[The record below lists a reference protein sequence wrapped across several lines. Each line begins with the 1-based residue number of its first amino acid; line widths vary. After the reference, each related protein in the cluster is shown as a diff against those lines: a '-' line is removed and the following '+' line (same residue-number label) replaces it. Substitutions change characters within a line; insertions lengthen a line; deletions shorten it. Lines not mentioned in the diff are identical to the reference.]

1 MISRAHIRH
10 KLENI
15 QNLVPLGSVSRPGID
30 VAVGLTPEG
39 GEGDGGDDELHEGK
53 EDASVSVASILF
65 EIKFITH
72 LEGSGV
78 VDLSEEREKGFS
90 LHSSRADAIRNSGKE
105 EKTHLPEPLKQSLF
119 LLSSQHRLLLA
130 VDHPLVRSFSSSVH
144 HEEAKTVIEEKVSFT
159 TFSPPSLERRS
170 VGLTRYLRARNR
182 TTTLPRRENRGSHLL
197 DRSRRRKQRRGR
209 GFERKDA
216 LLRRTKEEK
225 ETKLKSAR
233 DFFPGRHRDERGT

>member
-65 EIKFITH
+65 EIKFVTH

-90 LHSSRADAIRNSGKE
+90 LHSIRADAIRNSGKE
-105 EKTHLPEPLKQSLF
+105 EKNSPSRATQTKPLSAEF
-119 LLSSQHRLLLA
+119 PA
-130 VDHPLVRSFSSSVH
+130 SSS
-144 HEEAKTVIEEKVSFT
+144 
-159 TFSPPSLERRS
+159 PRCRPSTRSIVRLECPSRRS
-170 VGLTRYLRARNR
+170 
-182 TTTLPRRENRGSHLL
+182 
-197 DRSRRRKQRRGR
+197 
-209 GFERKDA
+209 
-216 LLRRTKEEK
+216 
-225 ETKLKSAR
+225 
-233 DFFPGRHRDERGT
+233 